1 MAEDEQKRIL
11 FISEATDGSS
21 PAQSIMSELHDR
33 LLRPAM
39 PKDVY
44 HRLDRGDIRA
54 EPATLDHYTIDQL
67 ASEHLVVADLTELS
81 NTAYFV
87 LGARAF
93 QRLPI
98 VYICE
103 ESFPLR
109 YDLRS
114 PRVIK
119 YKLEAMEEAI
129 PDLREA
135 IERALADPDAYTP
148 EVGLPA
154 RLPRAS
160 RIELAN
166 RIQAAADTLRDL
178 RINSAGETAEE
189 LVTIADELRKLPDD
203 HEAARVRQLADK
215 AIKVLSSLLDEMASR
230 PAARMAITGAIS
242 LIVGGVGASGAAA
255 FAAGLA
261 FWYGKDTFEKYLE
274 GWGKRSTGRKK
285 K

>member
-81 NTAYFV
+81 NTAYFE
-87 LGARAF
+87 RS
-93 QRLPI
+93 RLPAAADRLH
-98 VYICE
+98 
-103 ESFPLR
+103 LR
-109 YDLRS
+109 RILPSSLRS
-114 PRVIK
+114 PKPARHQIQ
-119 YKLEAMEEAI
+119 ARGDEEAI